1 MAEVKSIPLRNEVPE
16 ELTWRLSDIFESVEA
31 WNKSYDELDTLLE
44 KAPTYQGTLKN
55 GANAMLEVLRYRDDV
70 YTKIGVLY
78 TFAHMR
84 SDQDTTN
91 SEFQA
96 IESRSSSQIAKVSTA
111 LSFLVPEILALPESQ
126 ITQYLEENEELRL
139 YKQELKEINE
149 QRAHV
154 LSTEQESLLAQMSE
168 VNSASANT
176 FGMLNNADL
185 EFPVVKDEN
194 GNDVQ
199 LTHGNYVHFLESAD
213 RSVREAGFK
222 AMYATFG
229 KFKNTFASTLA
240 GNVKGHT
247 VSARIRKYDSARH
260 SAMAANSIPEKVY
273 DQLIDTV
280 HKNIGLM
287 HRYLELR
294 KKVLGVDE
302 LHMWDVYTPLVS
314 EAKMEMPYEK
324 ATEHMLNSF
333 EAMGDEY
340 VGIVKQALQDRWVD
354 VVENKGKRSG
364 AYSSGAYGTNP
375 YILMNWQDNLDNLY
389 TLVHEF
395 GHSVHSYYSRN
406 NQPAVYGDYS
416 IFVAEVASTCNEEL
430 LTDYLLKTVED
441 EKLRIYILN
450 HWLDSFRGTIIRQTM
465 FAEFEHIIHE
475 MDRNGEPL
483 TADSLSAKYHELN
496 KFYFGDH
503 MVSDDEIALEWARI
517 PHFYYNYYVYQYATG
532 KSAAIALSSQ
542 ILSEGAPAVER
553 YTNNFLKAGCSDSPI
568 NVLRAAGVDMESAEP
583 IQLAFDLFEKNLV
596 ELEKLLGK

>member
-1 MAEVKSIPLRNEVPE
+1 MAEVKTIPLRNEVPE
-16 ELTWRLSDIFESVEA
+16 ELTWRLSDIFESVEV

-185 EFPVVKDEN
+185 EFPIVKDEN

-260 SAMAANSIPEKVY
+260 AAMAANSIPEKVY

-314 EAKMEMPYEK
+314 EAKMDMPYEK

-430 LTDYLLKTVED
+430 LNPLL
-441 EKLRIYILN
+441 
-450 HWLDSFRGTIIRQTM
+450 
-465 FAEFEHIIHE
+465 
-475 MDRNGEPL
+475 L
-483 TADSLSAKYHELN
+483 TA
-496 KFYFGDH
+496 GDL
-503 MVSDDEIALEWARI
+503 VYIAIFKPGL
-517 PHFYYNYYVYQYATG
+517 
-532 KSAAIALSSQ
+532 
-542 ILSEGAPAVER
+542 
-553 YTNNFLKAGCSDSPI
+553 
-568 NVLRAAGVDMESAEP
+568 
-583 IQLAFDLFEKNLV
+583 
-596 ELEKLLGK
+596 